1 VLMFAMFYRGHK
13 IITRERNNKLTKED
27 KLLYQLAM
35 WLTLM
40 LAVYYL
46 IFEEFFMLA
55 TIRNFLI
62 WIGINVLHIF
72 CLLYWHE
79 DRYPAHQAW
88 INRGYY
94 VLQGVNLA
102 LWLFISLG

>member
-1 VLMFAMFYRGHK
+1 MFVMFYHGNK
-13 IITRERNNKLTKED
+13 VINRERNNKLTKED

-35 WLTLM
+35 WQTLM

-72 CLLYWHE
+72 CLLFWHE
-79 DRYPAHQAW
+79 ERH
-88 INRGYY
+88 
-94 VLQGVNLA
+94 
-102 LWLFISLG
+102 